1 MVWDG
6 ECIIKLVGER
16 RGYISASASSS
27 SQMTTGK
34 SKKKVLTSAVGHRC
48 AGLPPSVTTTQVD
61 GGRERSEEDVA
72 HRAGRPAHLTPG
84 PRQAVEIA
92 VGRRFQSGAGF
103 APVVLGWNQCRCAH
117 RPSGYDQQTT
127 TTATTISWIR

>member
-1 MVWDG
+1 MGWDG

-16 RGYISASASSS
+16 RGYISASLIITP
-27 SQMTTGK
+27 QMTTGK
-34 SKKKVLTSAVGHRC
+34 SKNKKVLTSAVGHRC

-92 VGRRFQSGAGF
+92 VGRRFQSAAGF
-103 APVVLGWNQCRCAH
+103 ASVVLGWNQCRCIH

-127 TTATTISWIR
+127 TKATIS